1 MKPRRIARVFRLRRI
16 KDIRKIRLKG
26 EETGLEREGITFDY
40 AYTALNRNLK
50 GNRFGASIGSN
61 AFLGES
67 VFSKRGRGRILSPSS
82 SSSSPPLRSTALLPL
97 AKLDFLS
104 GFHDLKAR
112 GEIEGFPVS
121 PREHR
126 NDTSI
131 RKKGSVV
138 VRFHP
143 PSPSLSLASSDRSF
157 HPSPWFCTFVRVHAN
172 FRSTKFTRTRGT
184 RGPMGIGR
192 RISSI
197 PRPRLLSREEKSL
210 LIPTEWRT
218 RDIFPE
224 PKFPSLRIYHRDLD
238 KLATWTL
245 FRQGFLSPRL
255 KLASRQI
262 PFDRDPTWVWNISA
276 AQGGRVFVF
285 GHRFFSRKGGWNS
298 SLPLLAHL
306 TGLNRNWISSK
317 RDVLFLGY
325 NLAYQFEYLGKSSPP
340 RLLPR
345 YLRCFPCKSNFNL
358 WQPWRI
364 TG

>member
-1 MKPRRIARVFRLRRI
+1 MIPRRIARVFRLRRI

-143 PSPSLSLASSDRSF
+143 PSLSLSLSLLPIDRSIPLRDSALSF
-157 HPSPWFCTFVRVHAN
+157 VYTQISAPPNSPELGELVAPWASDDEYRVY
-172 FRSTKFTRTRGT
+172 RDRGF
-184 RGPMGIGR
+184 
-192 RISSI
+192 
-197 PRPRLLSREEKSL
+197 SREKRNL
-210 LIPTEWRT
+210 
-218 RDIFPE
+218 F
-224 PKFPSLRIYHRDLD
+224 
-238 KLATWTL
+238 L
-245 FRQGFLSPRL
+245 FRPSGEHG
-255 KLASRQI
+255 I
-262 PFDRDPTWVWNISA
+262 
-276 AQGGRVFVF
+276 
-285 GHRFFSRKGGWNS
+285 FF
-298 SLPLLAHL
+298 
-306 TGLNRNWISSK
+306 LNRNFHPFEFTTETWI
-317 RDVLFLGY
+317 
-325 NLAYQFEYLGKSSPP
+325 N
-340 RLLPR
+340 
-345 YLRCFPCKSNFNL
+345 
-358 WQPWRI
+358 
-364 TG
+364 